1 MLPRV
6 VLVAETGPRGVQ
18 GWRKGGPRMA
28 EGESKDGARGVQGWR
43 PRVAVLVLRNQTK
56 CVMDRVWYEFR
67 RLVRFSVLSVRNCFE
82 VN

>member
-56 CVMDRVWYEFR
+56 CVLDRVC
-67 RLVRFSVLSVRNCFE
+67 LVRIPEIWYDFPCSV
-82 VN
+82 